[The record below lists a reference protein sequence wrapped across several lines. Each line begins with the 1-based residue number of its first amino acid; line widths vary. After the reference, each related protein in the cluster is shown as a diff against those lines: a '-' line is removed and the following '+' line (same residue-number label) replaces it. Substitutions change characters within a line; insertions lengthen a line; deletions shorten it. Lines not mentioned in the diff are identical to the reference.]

1 MSENEKPALEKA
13 AGTINDAV
21 EDIALRAA
29 DAAIEPDP
37 KQVAGRSNEQLY
49 LPEVRQTVSPPNA
62 SDRSPE
68 LNAPT
73 EGVANEQKAKR

>member
-13 AGTINDAV
+13 ADAINDAV

-29 DAAIEPDP
+29 DAVIEADP
-37 KQVAGRSNEQLY
+37 AHVAGRSNEQLY
-49 LPEVRQTVSPPNA
+49 LPEVSQTVSPPNP

-68 LNAPT
+68 LNSPI
-73 EGVANEQKAKR
+73 EGAANEQKAKR